1 MAKTC
6 REALLAVIGNE
17 FLTYNQ
23 ICNIMRYYPYNY
35 GTVERNIRWLV
46 EDGVLESI
54 VEKVQFADRTKNFKK
69 FRLKGVN

>member
-1 MAKTC
+1 
-6 REALLAVIGNE
+6 
-17 FLTYNQ
+17 
-23 ICNIMRYYPYNY
+23 MRYYPYNY

-54 VEKVQFADRTKNFKK
+54 VEKIQFADRTKNFKK